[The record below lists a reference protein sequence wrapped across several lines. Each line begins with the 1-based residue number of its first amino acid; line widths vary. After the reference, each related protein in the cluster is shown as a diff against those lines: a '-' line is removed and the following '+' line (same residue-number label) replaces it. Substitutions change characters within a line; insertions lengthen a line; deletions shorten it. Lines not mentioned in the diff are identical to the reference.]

1 MDWDDVRIFLAVAR
15 AGSLRAAAR
24 DIALSQPTL
33 GRRLARLEATLGGP
47 PLFDR
52 LPDGLRLT
60 ASGADLLPLAER
72 VEATALTLQR
82 RQAAAE
88 AHGPVRISCGEWAGG
103 FLATHLTAGLAE
115 RGLAAELVQS
125 DQTANLAR
133 RAADLAVRH
142 GRPVTGDLA
151 VARIGT
157 IACAIY
163 QAADPAPPPGAW
175 VTYTDDQSHYA
186 AARWTAAEQARQGG
200 HIAFRASTLALQ
212 LAAIRR
218 GAGMGVVPCYLGEAD
233 PSLRRMGGRIA
244 ALDAPHWLIV
254 HRDLRRLPAIRA
266 MMQVITA
273 SFATHRALLEGPT
286 AG

>member
-24 DIALSQPTL
+24 GIALSQPTL

-52 LPDGLRLT
+52 LPEGLRLT
-60 ASGADLLPLAER
+60 ASGAGLLPLAER

-82 RQAAAE
+82 RQAATDAQ
-88 AHGPVRISCGEWAGG
+88 GPVRISCGEWAGG
-103 FLATHLTAGLAE
+103 FLATYLPARVAE
-115 RGLAAELVQS
+115 RGLTAELVQS

-142 GRPVTGDLA
+142 GRPVTGDLT
-151 VARIGT
+151 VSRIGT
-157 IACAIY
+157 IACAAY
-163 QAADPAPPPGAW
+163 QAAHTAPAPGAW

-186 AARWTAAEQARQGG
+186 ATRWTTEQARQVG
-200 HIAFRASTLALQ
+200 HIALRASTLALQ
-212 LAAIRR
+212 VAAIRR
-218 GAGMGVVPCYLGEAD
+218 GAGLGVVPCYLGETD
-233 PSLRRMGGRIA
+233 PTLRRVGARIA

-266 MMQVITA
+266 MMQAIAA
-273 SFATHRALLEGPT
+273 SFATHRALLEGAT